1 MSIFHKWIVPVGA
14 ITLSALALVAMLSS
28 FLSSRASLA
37 LQPERPALLP
47 ANATDGWRRAYFSL
61 PRTSADRQSGL
72 WESALNADYL
82 FNKTVMLK
90 KDYDATQSCS
100 GSVKTLWVHA
110 GASVVYCY
118 RFRNIG
124 STTFIT
130 MTLVDDQMGTL
141 GPLVLSPP
149 FVPNAAGGF
158 LAYGV
163 PIEAAVTNH
172 ATITLEDNQGNTV
185 VRSDTAT
192 VKLFNVVWLPIVFGH

>member
-1 MSIFHKWIVPVGA
+1 MSIFRKWIVLGGT
-14 ITLSALALVAMLSS
+14 IILSALVLVAMLSG
-28 FLSSRASLA
+28 FLFSRASSA

-47 ANATDGWRRAYFSL
+47 ANTTDSWRGACLSL
-61 PRTSADRQSGL
+61 PRTSPDRQVGP
-72 WESALNADYL
+72 WESTVDVGFL
-82 FNKTVMLK
+82 FSKTVMLQE
-90 KDYDATQSCS
+90 DYDATQSCG

-163 PIEAAVTNH
+163 PIDAPVTNY
-172 ATITLEDNQGNTV
+172 ATVTLEDDQGNRV
-185 VRSDTAT
+185 ERSDRAS
-192 VKLFNVVWLPIVFGH
+192 VEIFDVVWLPIILGP